1 MSRIEEMIEEMC
13 PDGVEYK
20 KLKDVCTIRNGY
32 TPSKKHSEY
41 WENGTVPWFRM
52 DDIRTHG
59 RVLSDSLQHVTP
71 QAVKGHLFQADSLI
85 FATTATIGEHA
96 IISVPFL
103 CNQQFTVL
111 TIRDEMKE
119 ALEPMYLF
127 HYGYIIDEW
136 CKRNTKS
143 GTMAAVDM
151 NKFREIE
158 IPVPPLQVQEEIVR
172 TLDAFT
178 KLATE
183 LTTELAAELAMRT
196 KQYAYYRDELLTGEL
211 MPDNVQYMSIGEL
224 IQFSSLRQKHISS
237 QAPVYSVSNR
247 LGLLPLSEYRM
258 EGTSA
263 HASKDTS
270 EYYVVRKDW
279 FAYRPAGL
287 DVGTLGKMKGEI
299 GLVSPAYK
307 VFTVRDESIILPD
320 YLALLF
326 KTSLVKA
333 GINRYVEVGARVR
346 MDVDRWNRIYVPVPD
361 IEAQKRAVAFLHDLE
376 SVCTDLTSGL
386 PAEIEARNKQYAYY
400 RDMMLDFPHM
410 QS

>member
-1 MSRIEEMIEEMC
+1 MEERTVNNRIQKMIEEMC
-13 PDGVEYK
+13 PGGVEYRRLGDITVSLK
-20 KLKDVCTIRNGY
+20 KQTL
-32 TPSKKHSEY
+32 SKKQLIEDGVYPVVNSGKGYYGRYNAYNNEG
-41 WENGTVPWFRM
+41 NVVTVASR
-52 DDIRTHG
+52 G
-59 RVLSDSLQHVTP
+59 N
-71 QAVKGHLFQADSLI
+71 A
-85 FATTATIGEHA
+85 
-96 IISVPFL
+96 
-103 CNQQFTVL
+103 
-111 TIRDEMKE
+111 
-119 ALEPMYLF
+119 
-127 HYGYIIDEW
+127 GYITYQASRFWAGGLCYPYRSADESKWLTKYIYYALKNSEEDIVQSLVSVGSIPALNKADID
-136 CKRNTKS
+136 N
-143 GTMAAVDM
+143 
-151 NKFREIE
+151 FE

-172 TLDAFT
+172 ILDAFT
-178 KLATE
+178 KLTAE

-196 KQYAYYRDELLTGEL
+196 KQYAYYRDELLTGKL
-211 MPDNVQYMSIGEL
+211 MTDGVQYMSIGEL

-307 VFTVRDESIILPD
+307 VFTVRDESVILPD

-361 IEAQKRAVAFLHDLE
+361 IETQKRAVAFLHDLE

-400 RDMMLDFPHM
+400 RDTILQFD
-410 QS
+410 SK